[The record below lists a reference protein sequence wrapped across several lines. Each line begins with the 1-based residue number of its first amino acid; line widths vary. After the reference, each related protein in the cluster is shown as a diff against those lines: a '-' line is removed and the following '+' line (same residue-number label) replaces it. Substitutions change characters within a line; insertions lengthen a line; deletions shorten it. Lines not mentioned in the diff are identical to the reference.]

1 MSTFGIEEE
10 FFLLDPAS
18 GLPAVPDEGTRKRLM
33 SIRAG
38 ASTSQHELLDCQVEM
53 ATPVCSVSEEA
64 LASLR
69 GFRRNLATTAS
80 ASNLVAVSMGAAP
93 LMPEGPA
100 TIAPV
105 ERYRQIHRYLPGI
118 SSQQY
123 VSGMHV
129 HVSIA
134 DSEAGV
140 LALNGVRRWLPML
153 VAIGANSPYWR
164 GMDTGFA
171 SWRSIH
177 YRMWSVQG
185 IQPHF
190 DGPEDYYR
198 FLSQVLSSDVVLD
211 AGHIGWA
218 ARLSQNY
225 PTIEI
230 RVADAQLRAADS
242 VALALAIRALVETC
256 VHQPLPESGLSS
268 KMLDLAFWQGA
279 KHGLDGSQLDPETGR
294 SLSPEQMVGSL
305 LRRIGDALE
314 ENGDKEEVESAFG
327 RLLADGNG
335 ARLQRDSLAFGGLDG
350 VVGKAAALLVE

>member
-38 ASTSQHELLDCQVEM
+38 ASESQHELLDCQVEM
-53 ATPVCSVSEEA
+53 ATPVCSASHEA

-69 GFRRNLATTAS
+69 RFRQNLATTAS

-93 LMPEGPA
+93 LMSEGSA

-105 ERYRQIHRYLPGI
+105 ERYRKIHRYLPGI

-129 HVSIA
+129 HVAIT
-134 DSEAGV
+134 DSEAGI
-140 LALNGVRRWLPML
+140 LALNGLRRWLPIL

-185 IQPHF
+185 IQPYF
-190 DGPEDYYR
+190 AGPEDYYQ
-198 FLSQVLSSDVVLD
+198 FLSQVLGSDVVLD

-218 ARLSQNY
+218 ARLSHNY
-225 PTIEI
+225 PTVEI

-242 VALALAIRALVETC
+242 VALALAIRALVETS
-256 VHQPLPESGLSS
+256 VHQPLPESGLRSEL
-268 KMLDLAFWQGA
+268 LDLATWQAA
-279 KHGLDGSQLDPETGR
+279 KHGLDGNQLDPETGR
-294 SLSPEQMVGSL
+294 SVSPERMVGAL

-314 ENGDKEEVESAFG
+314 ESGDKEEVEAALG
-327 RLLADGNG
+327 RMLADGNG
-335 ARLQRDSLAFGGLDG
+335 ARLQRESLAFGGLLG
-350 VVGKAAALLVE
+350 VVTNAAALLVE